1 MLSVQR
7 LTAVVSGCINIP
19 SKEFHSIKNIKYLT
33 NVTMPV
39 ITRVWTVHQLIMNVC
54 VTVP

>member
-7 LTAVVSGCINIP
+7 LTAVVSGCVNIP

-39 ITRVWTVHQLIMNVC
+39 ITRV
-54 VTVP
+54 